1 MPAYT
6 LNGHIPAPPKMRA
19 AGQFASDK
27 KDGITMKQKNN
38 TIRRTFSLILVAAM
52 IFTALPLLN
61 APAFTAEAASITASG
76 EINDDEVNLRKSAT
90 TDSASVGVLNKGT
103 KLTIHMEV
111 FVSSTS
117 NAATKRWY
125 KVTAGKKN
133 GYVRADLVDVTK
145 YGSKAAVS
153 TDVLNYRKGPDTT
166 FKTLGTMGMGA
177 QMKLQLPAK
186 RSGSKVSWYRAKV
199 NGKAGYVCAEYVKFG
214 KSLFITK
221 SKKELAGKS
230 DLAKALL
237 SNPAGGGDAR
247 VVYTFSPKNCQK
259 LFAIKGYKNAKV
271 PQGLAFTGSEYYILY
286 GMAAGQAI
294 VTYSAKGERLGSS
307 KFSFCIGHPNGITWD
322 PVTKKC
328 YVFKGNTKRI
338 YTWNPVTKKFGK
350 SKTPYSSSGV
360 SYDNDSKRIYATS
373 KSGIRAYSADGKF
386 THMRLLYRCS
396 HGIFH
401 YTQDCGAGGGF
412 IFHGI
417 SGANKK
423 TTNYLDVYRAED
435 YAYLGSIK
443 VTLGEIESAVV
454 GKDGYVRLL
463 INTMGNDTDYI
474 WKTPLNV
481 KELK

>member
-1 MPAYT
+1 M
-6 LNGHIPAPPKMRA
+6 N
-19 AGQFASDK
+19 K
-27 KDGITMKQKNN
+27 KID
-38 TIRRTFSLILVAAM
+38 TIKRTFSLVLAAAM
-52 IFTALPLLN
+52 IFTALPFLN
-61 APAFTAEAASITASG
+61 VPAFTAEAASITASG
-76 EINDDEVNLRKSAT
+76 VINDDDVNLRKSAS
-90 TDSASVGVLNKGT
+90 TDSASVGVLNKGA

-117 NAATKRWY
+117 NAAAKRWY

-133 GYVRADLVDVTK
+133 GYVRADLVDVSK

-153 TDVLNYRKGPDTT
+153 TDILNYRKGPDTT

-177 QMKLQLPAK
+177 KMRLQLPAK

-199 NGKAGYVCAEYVKFG
+199 NGKVGYVCAEYVKFG

-221 SKKELAGKS
+221 TKKQLEGKS

-247 VVYTFSPKNCQK
+247 VVYTFNSKNCK
-259 LFAIKGYKNAKV
+259 KMFAIKGYKNAKV

-294 VTYSAKGERLGSS
+294 VTYSSKGERLGSS
-307 KFSFCIGHPNGITWD
+307 KFSFSIGHPNGITWD

-328 YVFKGNTKRI
+328 YIFKGYTKRI
-338 YTWNPVTKKFGK
+338 YTWDPVTKKFGK

-360 SYDNDSKRIYATS
+360 AYDNGTKRIYATS
-373 KSGIRAYSADGKF
+373 RTGIRAYSANGKF
-386 THMRLLYRCS
+386 THMKLFYRCS
-396 HGIFH
+396 HNIFH

-417 SGANKK
+417 SGANKR

-435 YAYLGSIK
+435 SAYLGSIK

-454 GKDGYVRLL
+454 GNDGYVRLL
-463 INTMGNDTDYI
+463 INTMGNDTDYM